1 MKREPD
7 EESIVREPMVSPP
20 AKFRNGDGRAE
31 SYFLRS
37 DLGLLASRSLGRIA
51 SLGSG
56 FGTLA
61 GWA

>member
-7 EESIVREPMVSPP
+7 EERIAREPMVSPP
-20 AKFRNGDGRAE
+20 VKFRNGDDQAA

-37 DLGLLASRSLGRIA
+37 DLELLASRSLGLIA